1 MNSGVFKTRDMSD
14 DFFGLLSTDKWPPRW
29 ICGDWTALHG
39 WFYILSDLSIGLAY
53 FAIPVILYYFIRKRK
68 NELPFVQ
75 VFWLFILFIL
85 ACGTTH
91 FADAALFW
99 FPAYR
104 LSGAILFVTGIIS
117 WVAVLGLVRVLPEAL
132 KLKTNEQLEEIVNLR
147 TEQLEETNK
156 NLRNINLDLD
166 NFVYAAS
173 HDLKSPINNIEG
185 LVALLK
191 NANSKEDGAE
201 IIQKIEK
208 SVNRVKETIGQL
220 SAVVKV
226 QRTEENE
233 TEEINI
239 GDLLDEIVSEN
250 TELVRTTNPVF
261 VKHLEVHSVRY
272 PRATLKSILYNL
284 VTNAMKYSSSERSLA
299 IHIRTFRKNDHVFLE
314 VEDNGTGIDL
324 KKNKEKLF
332 SIFSRFHDHVEGS
345 GIGLFMV
352 KRLLEKRKGE
362 ITVKSEPNKG
372 SIFTV
377 KL

>member
-1 MNSGVFKTRDMSD
+1 MND
-14 DFFGLLSTDKWPPRW
+14 DFFGLLSTEKWPPRW

-53 FAIPVILYYFIRKRK
+53 FAIPFILFYFIRKRK

-99 FPAYR
+99 FPAYH

-117 WVAVLGLVRVLPEAL
+117 WVAVLGLVKVMPEAL

-147 TEQLEETNK
+147 TEQLEESNK
-156 NLRNINLDLD
+156 DLRNINLDLD

-191 NANSKEDGAE
+191 KTSDKEDASE

-208 SVNRVKETIGQL
+208 SVTRVKDTIGQI
-220 SAVVKV
+220 SSVVKV
-226 QRTEENE
+226 QRTEEIE
-233 TEEINI
+233 PEEVII
-239 GDLLDEIVSEN
+239 SDLLDEVVTEN
-250 TELVRTTNPVF
+250 AELVRAADPKIVRNF
-261 VKHLEVHSVRY
+261 DVHSVQY
-272 PRATLKSILYNL
+272 PKASLKSILYNL
-284 VTNAMKYSSSERSLA
+284 ITNALKYRSAERSLE
-299 IHIRTFRKNDHVFLE
+299 IHVRTFRNDDRVFIE
-314 VEDNGTGIDL
+314 VEDNGTGLDL
-324 KKNKEKLF
+324 ERNKEKLF

-345 GIGLFMV
+345 GVGLFMV
-352 KRLLEKRKGE
+352 KRLVEKRNGE
-362 ITVKSEPNKG
+362 IVVSSELNKG
-372 SIFTV
+372 STFTV